1 MFVALSLFVL
11 PTENPFAHRCCPY
24 CLKLKDAMEQRHRN
38 SAPISPAAIDA
49 TAAAAVSYGSTL
61 TTTTEAVRKK
71 SAPLAMTTVAP
82 KEAARR
88 STQKC
93 CCLGKGG
100 HSSNIIDSDKEVAPV
115 RTLMTWP
122 LMRDKFSW
130 STLLLLGGGFAM
142 AFGLFRRIFD
152 VMHWNGPYDRMKV
165 VKIIF
170 QEFPSKKI
178 PKFLTKRCGG
188 LQRI

>member
-61 TTTTEAVRKK
+61 TTTTTEAIRKK
-71 SAPLAMTTVAP
+71 SAPLAMATVAVAP
-82 KEAARR
+82 KEARR

-100 HSSNIIDSDKEVAPV
+100 HSSSNVDSGKEVAPV

-152 VMHWNGPYDRMKV
+152 VIH
-165 VKIIF
+165 
-170 QEFPSKKI
+170 
-178 PKFLTKRCGG
+178 
-188 LQRI
+188 